1 MITFIGCMCSAAVF
15 WLLFRSELKENTAV
29 AETVKPKPETQI
41 NYSKLCDNIDS
52 LNSLKSQLASVENM
66 IINIEC
72 CSSNDLTS
80 INISDSQYSCSVLV
94 NSKSDLLKTLYM
106 QRSLLRSS
114 IAEKLQEII

>member
-1 MITFIGCMCSAAVF
+1 MCSAAVF
-15 WLLFRSELKENTAV
+15 WLLFRSELKENT

-52 LNSLKSQLASVENM
+52 INSLKSQLASVENM